1 MPPAQSKPD
10 QLHRHVRDDILALA
24 FEPGQ
29 ALRLPSLS
37 EAYGVG
43 LTPLRECLT
52 RLKAERLVQVEHNKG
67 FRVAPLTAE
76 DLLDLEH
83 SRNAIE
89 GSLFVRSVAQGDDI
103 WESGVIGTYHQ
114 LARTQV
120 PSVLQSQDTLALWTD
135 RHARF
140 HTALIAGAPS
150 TWLHSF
156 RDQVNDQL
164 SRYQRYIQRGLRR
177 MAKSQ
182 PDVAGRAAE
191 IFARAM
197 ALEPHT
203 ALYDAALARDPDA
216 AQRCFE
222 AHGQL
227 SVCAF
232 EELVTMV
239 PVDGSGASA
248 TEETVS

>member
-10 QLHRHVRDDILALA
+10 RLHRQIRSDILALA
-24 FEPGQ
+24 LEPGQ

-43 LTPLRECLT
+43 LTPVRECLT

-89 GSLFVRSVAQGDDI
+89 GSLFARSVAQGDDV

-114 LARTQV
+114 LSRTAV
-120 PSVLQSQDTLALWTD
+120 PSVLHPPEALTLWTD

-150 TWLHSF
+150 AWLHSF

-177 MAKSQ
+177 MAKRQ
-182 PDVAGRAAE
+182 PDVAGQAAE

-197 ALEPHT
+197 ALAPHK
-203 ALYDAALARDPDA
+203 ALYDAALARDLDA

-227 SVCAF
+227 SVRAF
-232 EELVTMV
+232 EELLTMV
-239 PVDGSGASA
+239 PVDGPGTHR